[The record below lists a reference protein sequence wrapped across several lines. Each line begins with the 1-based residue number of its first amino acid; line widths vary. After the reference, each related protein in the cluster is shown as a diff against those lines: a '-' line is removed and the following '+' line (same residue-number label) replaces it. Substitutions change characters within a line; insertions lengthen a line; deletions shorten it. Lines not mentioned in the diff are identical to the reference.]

1 MDVKTNEPLGAN
13 EEGEI
18 CVRGPLVMKGYI
30 GNEEATRN
38 TIDAAGWLHT
48 GDIGYYD
55 QDGFFYVTDRMKE
68 LIKYKGS
75 QVAPA
80 ELENILLSHPEVVDA
95 GVVGVPDEEAGEL
108 PRAFVVKREGSVVTQ
123 DEIATFVSGI
133 EFNLFSHLSMEIY

>member
-1 MDVKTNEPLGAN
+1 M
-13 EEGEI
+13 
-18 CVRGPLVMKGYI
+18 RGPLVMKGYI

-38 TIDAAGWLHT
+38 TIDADGWLHT

-108 PRAFVVKREGSVVTQ
+108 PRAFVVKREGSAVTQ
-123 DEIATFVSGI
+123 DQIATFVSGI
-133 EFNLFSHLSMEIY
+133 ELT

>member
-1 MDVKTNEPLGAN
+1 M
-13 EEGEI
+13 
-18 CVRGPLVMKGYI
+18 RGPLVMKGYI
-30 GNEEATRN
+30 VNEEATRN

-108 PRAFVVKREGSVVTQ
+108 PRAFVVKREGSVVTE
-123 DEIATFVSGI
+123 DEIAIFVSGI
-133 EFNLFSHLSMEIY
+133 EFNLFFYLSIKIHD

>member
-1 MDVKTNEPLGAN
+1 M
-13 EEGEI
+13 
-18 CVRGPLVMKGYI
+18 RGPLVMKGYI

-38 TIDAAGWLHT
+38 TIDADGWLHT

-108 PRAFVVKREGSVVTQ
+108 PRAFVVKREGSAVTE
-123 DEIATFVSGI
+123 DEIATFVSGTVI
-133 EFNLFSHLSMEIY
+133 GFLQFINKHY

>member
-1 MDVKTNEPLGAN
+1 M
-13 EEGEI
+13 
-18 CVRGPLVMKGYI
+18 RGPLVMKGYI

-38 TIDAAGWLHT
+38 TIDDDGWLHT

-108 PRAFVVKREGSVVTQ
+108 PRAFVVKREGSVVTE
-123 DEIATFVSGI
+123 DEIATLVSGTVI
-133 EFNLFSHLSMEIY
+133 GFLPFINKHY

>member
-1 MDVKTNEPLGAN
+1 
-13 EEGEI
+13 
-18 CVRGPLVMKGYI
+18 MKGYI

-38 TIDAAGWLHT
+38 TIDADGWLHT

-55 QDGFFYVTDRMKE
+55 QDGFFFVTDRIKE

-95 GVVGVPDEEAGEL
+95 GVVGAPDEEAGEL
-108 PRAFVVKREGSVVTQ
+108 PRAFVVKREGSAVTE
-123 DEIATFVSGI
+123 DEIATFVSGTVI
-133 EFNLFSHLSMEIY
+133 GFLPFINKYY